1 MEIEGEP
8 TKQNMEQAKEKE
20 HANKLINTRRT
31 YLRNFDKV
39 NNTKVFSRAMFRNT
53 ENGVSAT
60 SYIRTMK
67 SMLNETAK
75 FLPDIMTEQEK
86 YQLIADIIYDY
97 GTLLQ

>member
-1 MEIEGEP
+1 
-8 TKQNMEQAKEKE
+8 MEQAKETE
-20 HANKLINTRRT
+20 QANFLKGKARN

-39 NNTKVFSRAMFRNT
+39 NNTKVFSRVMFRNS

-60 SYIRTMK
+60 NYIRTMK

-97 GTLLQ
+97 GTILQ